1 MKRNYTKIKG
11 AEKAAKSREHAG
23 KKAPKGMNGET
34 GSIQSKA
41 KSFIVR
47 RHMLASR
54 IEP

>member
-1 MKRNYTKIKG
+1 MKRTIKKIKG
-11 AEKAAKSREHAG
+11 AQKATSSREHAA

-34 GSIQSKA
+34 GEAQRKA

-54 IEP
+54 MEP